1 MSMIIWDDY
10 PGLDVVERVL
20 ELKKQKNAF
29 ILAHNFQSP
38 EIQFVAD
45 YIGDALSLSMQ
56 AANVEQSVILV
67 CGPDFMA
74 ENAKILASNKT
85 VLYANEFA
93 RCPMAAMIT
102 PKQLKDLKTAYPG
115 AKVVGYINTSAE
127 SKCEMDIC
135 CTSSNA
141 VKVIRSLAAQEIIFV
156 PDQNLGSYVK
166 RFVPEKNLILWPGF
180 CSVHQRIR
188 KEDIL
193 ELSRAHPEAKIL
205 VHPECTPEVVE
216 LADAVLST
224 DGIKKYGADPRVQE
238 FIVATEM
245 EVVNTL
251 SDSYPDK
258 IFYPIEKASCQTQKK
273 IKLGH
278 VMEALEAL
286 GPEVNLSREVIK
298 RAKRPLDKMLAVGR
312 GD

>member
-1 MSMIIWDDY
+1 MVIWDDY

-38 EIQFVAD
+38 EVQFVAD
-45 YIGDALSLSMQ
+45 YVGDALSLSMQ
-56 AANVEQSVILV
+56 AAYVEQSVILV

-115 AKVVGYINTSAE
+115 SKVVGYINTSAE

-141 VKVIRSLAAQEIIFV
+141 VKVIYSLEAQEIIFV

-166 RFVPEKNLILWPGF
+166 KFVPEKNLILWPGF

-193 ELSRAHPEAKIL
+193 ELSRAHPDAKIL
-205 VHPECTPEVVE
+205 VHPECTPDVVE

-286 GPEVNLSREVIK
+286 GPEVNLSREVLK
-298 RAKRPLDKMLAVGR
+298 RARRPLDKMLAVGR